1 MAINYFYTIF
11 FLCFGLICLSVIGF
25 KWILKQYLK
34 IANDRRTL
42 ALQGVFF
49 LTLGLLLALTTP
61 LLFKEWSERLWSIL
75 TFALGIGFFLRG
87 LLFIFAQ
94 TIIQKVLSFYLFKT
108 PVSIALISAL
118 LFFVLA
124 ILTATRDYVG
134 ETPNLEACQDGNV
147 LEVFCIVSNPED
159 MTLTPDGQFLITSE
173 FAGIKPYEEPGIG
186 DFAIIDL
193 SNMQVNKLPIIFEDN
208 VWGDPQCKRSSIN
221 FNPHGIDLIR
231 RYDGS
236 YQLGVVNHF
245 PQESIEF
252 FELQKEEAWELVW
265 RGCVKVPKQYY
276 VNDLTM
282 QNNGTFYVSHMYPQ
296 DITIG
301 QWLSASLFKY
311 DTGEVLFWNKVK
323 FNNLDFTKG
332 GQPNGIVKKNNIL
345 YVAYNLSD
353 EVKAFNLLTQEEI
366 AQFKLN
372 SPDNLI
378 LKDDFIWVTS
388 FDHETLDVIATC
400 PGYSLGD
407 GISEEPSVCSLPFKV
422 FKLDV
427 KDLSLVKEF
436 DFKKDAFGFPTVAY
450 PVDEYIYLGSF
461 TMDRIVRFKQ

>member
-11 FLCFGLICLSVIGF
+11 FLCLGLICLSVIGF

-87 LLFIFAQ
+87 LLIIFAQ

-134 ETPNLEACQDGNV
+134 ETQNLEACQDGNV

-159 MTLTPDGQFLITSE
+159 MTITPDGQFLITSE

-193 SNMQVNKLPIIFEDN
+193 SNMQINKLPIIFEDN

-231 RYDGS
+231 RYDGLS
-236 YQLGVVNHF
+236 TQVVNHF
-245 PQESIEF
+245 H
-252 FELQKEEAWELVW
+252 K
-265 RGCVKVPKQYY
+265 KV
-276 VNDLTM
+276 
-282 QNNGTFYVSHMYPQ
+282 
-296 DITIG
+296 
-301 QWLSASLFKY
+301 
-311 DTGEVLFWNKVK
+311 
-323 FNNLDFTKG
+323 
-332 GQPNGIVKKNNIL
+332 
-345 YVAYNLSD
+345 
-353 EVKAFNLLTQEEI
+353 
-366 AQFKLN
+366 LN
-372 SPDNLI
+372 
-378 LKDDFIWVTS
+378 F
-388 FDHETLDVIATC
+388 
-400 PGYSLGD
+400 
-407 GISEEPSVCSLPFKV
+407 
-422 FKLDV
+422 
-427 KDLSLVKEF
+427 
-436 DFKKDAFGFPTVAY
+436 
-450 PVDEYIYLGSF
+450 
-461 TMDRIVRFKQ
+461 